1 MGLGSTQHTNLGPI
15 TVLRI
20 GEMGL
25 GDLAREAVPC
35 PEGPCQAQGTG
46 R

>member
-1 MGLGSTQHTNLGPI
+1 MGLGSAQHTNLGHI
-15 TVLRI
+15 TFLQT

-25 GDLAREAVPC
+25 RDLAREAVPC
-35 PEGPCQAQGTG
+35 PEGPCRAQGTG